1 MAYNRE
7 FRVKSFKEYIAEG
20 KDEVLVS
27 TLRELGVIARIKHN
41 KLYVPKEKIKKVKSL
56 LKMMMSTASNFRPP
70 MIVGE

>member
-1 MAYNRE
+1 MAYNRQ
-7 FRVKSFKEYIAEG
+7 FRVKSFKEYITEG